1 MTPCLIVSAVPVQ
14 PWLHVNR
21 QTENAAWWNLNRII
35 AKSSSSGGKTW
46 PVKKLNWSKGLI
58 NINQVEIIAFIAQ
71 TALTYIFVAIA
82 TGNAQKQ
89 TVIDQK
95 TDLRTTKE
103 DIMSELKDSRR
114 TLLAQN
120 EAGFKSLQD
129 NLTATIKAEIEQAT
143 KEQRKGQ

>member
-1 MTPCLIVSAVPVQ
+1 M
-14 PWLHVNR
+14 
-21 QTENAAWWNLNRII
+21 
-35 AKSSSSGGKTW
+35 
-46 PVKKLNWSKGLI
+46 
-58 NINQVEIIAFIAQ
+58 NQIEILAFIIQ
-71 TALTYIFVAIA
+71 LLGSYIFVSVA

-120 EAGFKSLQD
+120 EAGFKALQD

-143 KEQRKGQ
+143 KEMRGQK

>member
-1 MTPCLIVSAVPVQ
+1 M
-14 PWLHVNR
+14 
-21 QTENAAWWNLNRII
+21 
-35 AKSSSSGGKTW
+35 
-46 PVKKLNWSKGLI
+46 
-58 NINQVEIIAFIAQ
+58 NQVEIVAFIAQ

-89 TVIDQK
+89 TVLDQK

-120 EAGFKSLQD
+120 EAGLKSMID
-129 NLTATIKAEIEQAT
+129 NLSATIKAEIEQAT
-143 KEQRKGQ
+143 KEKNK

>member
-1 MTPCLIVSAVPVQ
+1 M
-14 PWLHVNR
+14 
-21 QTENAAWWNLNRII
+21 
-35 AKSSSSGGKTW
+35 
-46 PVKKLNWSKGLI
+46 
-58 NINQVEIIAFIAQ
+58 NQVEIIAFIAQ

-89 TVIDQK
+89 TVLDQK

-120 EAGFKSLQD
+120 EAGFKAMQD

-143 KEQRKGQ
+143 KEKNK

>member
-1 MTPCLIVSAVPVQ
+1 M
-14 PWLHVNR
+14 
-21 QTENAAWWNLNRII
+21 
-35 AKSSSSGGKTW
+35 
-46 PVKKLNWSKGLI
+46 
-58 NINQVEIIAFIAQ
+58 NQVEIIAFIAQ

-114 TLLAQN
+114 TLLSQN
-120 EAGFKSLQD
+120 EAATKSMID
-129 NLTATIKAEIEQAT
+129 VLTATIKAEIEQAT
-143 KEQRKGQ
+143 KEKNK